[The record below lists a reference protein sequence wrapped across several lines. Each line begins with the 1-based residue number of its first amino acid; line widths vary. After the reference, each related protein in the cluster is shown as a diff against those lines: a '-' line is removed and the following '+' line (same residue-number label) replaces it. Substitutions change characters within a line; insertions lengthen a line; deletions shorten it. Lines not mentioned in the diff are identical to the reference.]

1 MRLARKHPG
10 REGLKLDGVVAQQ
23 EVLLE
28 AQLVRGECLDAA
40 VPQGQPGTVN

>member
-10 REGLKLDGVVAQQ
+10 REGLQLDGVVAEQ
-23 EVLLE
+23 EE
-28 AQLVRGECLDAA
+28 AQLVRRECLDAA